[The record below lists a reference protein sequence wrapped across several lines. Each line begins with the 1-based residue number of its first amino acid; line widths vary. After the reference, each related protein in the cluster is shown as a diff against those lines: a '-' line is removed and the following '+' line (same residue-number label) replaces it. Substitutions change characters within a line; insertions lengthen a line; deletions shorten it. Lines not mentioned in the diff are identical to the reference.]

1 MGSVVLRRTAGKE
14 GVAKECGEEKW
25 GGVLRRIGRGVRIGR
40 DRRVDRRV
48 DRVLVAGGGGG
59 G

>member
-1 MGSVVLRRTAGKE
+1 MVLRRTAGKE

-48 DRVLVAGGGGG
+48 DRGLVAGGGGG